1 MFFNKETIKPRGDG
15 YLIMLIWLFHIVHLH
30 QHITC
35 TPINMYNYDV
45 PKIIKNLKNLL
56 KYEQEK
62 PVCDRLKVNALQ
74 NYLSAGA
81 LLGVIAVSL
90 LVLDSST
97 TRPGTFWP
105 LRPGGPLA
113 MDGPGPQLPKL
124 YALALPTPLWKERLR
139 WFLSDTTWEST
150 GSCQHLHSNRKNRSV
165 GRKGKC
171 LIPW

>member
-15 YLIMLIWLFHIVHLH
+15 YLIMLIWLFHIAHQH

-74 NYLSAGA
+74 KLPFCWSLTWGYCSVSPGTWLLHHTSGNILTTSTRRTTGHGWAGA
-81 LLGVIAVSL
+81 PAPQTLRTGLADTTVKRTFKMVPVRHHLGKH
-90 LVLDSST
+90 
-97 TRPGTFWP
+97 RE
-105 LRPGGPLA
+105 
-113 MDGPGPQLPKL
+113 
-124 YALALPTPLWKERLR
+124 LPTPA
-139 WFLSDTTWEST
+139 
-150 GSCQHLHSNRKNRSV
+150 Q
-165 GRKGKC
+165 
-171 LIPW
+171 